1 MKVSF
6 CTIAF
11 RHRPMAL
18 EDMIFI
24 ISKLGY
30 DGIEIWG
37 RHLKG
42 HETSLRKIREILE
55 KRKIEVSMLSPYFDF
70 TNNRHRWIKSIEEAK
85 RMIAFAREL
94 NSPLIRCFS
103 GQIGSEYATRKQ
115 WENGVEGIKHFAEL
129 AKKEGITIA
138 IETHPNTLADT
149 TTSILKLLEEINM
162 ENVRINLDFYN
173 MWETEQ
179 KDPIEILDMLYPYTV
194 HIHAKNADLL
204 KGKVSPFNYV
214 MDKNRD
220 LESIKS
226 LERGDLNYKV
236 ILKELLKMGYKDYIS
251 VECFETKRSPLCVA
265 EEEILFI
272 KKNINREKREKMELL
287 QKIKKNSI
295 ISK

>member
-11 RHRPMAL
+11 RHRPMLL

-37 RHLKG
+37 KHLKG
-42 HETSLRKIREILE
+42 YETSLREVRKILK
-55 KRKIEVSMLSPYFDF
+55 KRKIEVSMISPYFDF
-70 TNNRHRWIKSIEEAK
+70 TNNRHRWIKSIEEVK
-85 RMIAFAREL
+85 RNIAFAVEL
-94 NSPLIRCFS
+94 NCSLIRCFS
-103 GQIGSEYATRKQ
+103 GQIGSRYVTQRQ
-115 WENGVEGIKHFAEL
+115 WENGVEGIRHVAEL

-149 TTSILKLLEEINM
+149 TSSTLKLIEEVNM
-162 ENVRINLDFYN
+162 ENIKINLDFYN

-179 KDPIEILDMLYPYTV
+179 KDPIEVLDILYSSTV
-194 HIHAKNADLL
+194 HIHAKNADLR
-204 KGKVSPFNYV
+204 KGRVSPFSYV

-220 LESIKS
+220 LEAIRPLKS
-226 LERGDLNYKV
+226 GDLNYKL
-236 ILKELLKMGYKDYIS
+236 ILKEISKRGYKNYIS
-251 VECFETKRSPLCVA
+251 VECFETQRSPLWVA

-272 KKNINREKREKMELL
+272 KEILTLNRQAKE
-287 QKIKKNSI
+287 
-295 ISK
+295 SKST